1 VLALCATLVVLTQL
15 FKINT
20 LLFIESGFTKPSLTN
35 EVELSLSLSLHDI
48 LWFLVDGDTVG
59 PDCQVSIANS

>member
-1 VLALCATLVVLTQL
+1 MRHVSCSNAALQ
-15 FKINT
+15 NT

-48 LWFLVDGDTVG
+48 LWFLVDGYTVG
-59 PDCQVSIANS
+59 PDRQVSIHW